1 MAINSNKVDRILE
14 QLNEAMMRASE
25 AAAARKP
32 ADLTVLAEI
41 VDDTTIANGYYIVWD
56 GSVRYKAYSEKTN
69 YKKGQKVYVLIP
81 EGDTSKQKQIT
92 GRYFQETEKIVTIN
106 GDWDEYYPLYYL
118 TPKEKNSNI
127 NYVSKK
133 EYSLIVNKDMK
144 NPIPIISIGDTT
156 NKVELQNRKYLG
168 ISFDYFCN
176 LGYDVLRNSGYF
188 NLEVL
193 VNYAPS
199 LKGSTKQKDTYVKTY
214 GVSSRDILGDPFNYL
229 SWHNVK
235 SLIEL
240 NPENADDKI
249 SSVEVSFKQIG
260 QFATAEGDPYPI
272 AKKPNLGIKNIEISF
287 GNYKTNLGD
296 ELTISTLQGTDYDSA
311 QREEINRKRINLRW
325 VHTGVSDDEKKSSVE
340 IKEGD
345 TFPAYGIKNRTIRW
359 YQNTT
364 KTLEQRN
371 EDIAWQNTE
380 EKTLGKLWHD
390 VQEEGLDDL
399 DSSYWELL
407 INSFRL
413 AENRHYIESD
423 GKKSLTADGQE
434 LIENA
439 IQSYNDTLEL
449 LNSNVLEDA
458 KEHGQI
464 PSETPQTEERSI
476 YEQEIQDN
484 DSKVFTLI
492 FDPPT
497 NRQDCDVW
505 AEVEIEFDNGDIIT
519 AKSNVLTFKNKQ
531 NVPDEGTMIA
541 ARKVEIS
548 LLDGSEGNYAIYDEG
563 SGKMI
568 SDIYDRQRIMV
579 VECFDE
585 SGINC
590 LNGSEEIMWAIPNN
604 NSMIKFNDSDKVWVE
619 RDELLS
625 NLEGEEK
632 KKIKNFLDYSKEKML
647 KAINKKYGTYSDK
660 YDYIYRA
667 GIKHDNTYYAVDKTQ
682 KYRLENYFNHSKTNN
697 VVKCYIKKNN
707 ILIEGSVSLNFKQY
721 IVPTTAYK
729 LQLSLGDV
737 YKYENNK
744 FNWLMPS
751 NNVVKIS
758 NSETNNNIW
767 VEVLME
773 LYDQNNK
780 EVKLTNKQ
788 KNSIIKMWTK
798 QNGSYNI
805 EGFYSGYYT
814 ASNSSFYPG
823 WVKGDNGQN
832 YIRYF
837 IRINKNNPLTYRFLA
852 LRGRTSVLIDANEDG
867 MFDNTEKRFC
877 YSVLPIQTKKCHYLK
892 DNDTINPD
900 KMQDIAALLGGDYE
914 QNVFRVTVPTGR
926 TVLSLEENTSSKELS
941 LKSDLNNDLYIP
953 ISIVDI
959 EEYVFDRLVLESAY
973 GYIQYDEKNAN
984 PKYAKDKITLKYN
997 KEKDSDEL
1005 NHLLNEEIPDMIE
1018 IIERYIMEYNTNRYK
1033 SATSVI
1039 EKKTIAQWLIEE
1051 VNDLYTRVAQL
1062 KVTEAISEGIA
1073 ENGKVICR
1081 IIYPEMGSELEAW
1094 MPSISD
1100 AGRLQVPS
1108 AYIEHN
1114 KNDLALEVK
1123 LCLKTDEDGSN
1134 PFITFY
1140 QPIVMIS
1147 NKDNIPVVD
1156 EEWEGKTTKTGGGK
1170 KSKSSDGSIVV
1181 QESIPETNT
1190 RRLMATR
1197 AITPNETST
1206 RIAGSSLSY
1215 LKAEDNKISGLV
1227 MGEIQSQYPWT
1238 NPTEPTKYINALAG
1252 YKNGVQMF
1260 ELNNDGNLYLGTP
1273 PSANNQGGGLRFDGD
1288 GAFIEGGY
1296 TENNGV
1302 FTPGMKID
1310 FNEGSITTEKNFTVN
1325 SGGSFVVNT
1334 GGGFIVNG
1342 TSNNSLVL
1350 SEDGKFNLNTTGD
1363 INLNGSSLNV
1373 NANSHIYLKNNGD
1386 LVANSAGNILFTCG
1400 STNKFEVKDSSG
1412 NNLIRLNNAG
1422 LTIKTNG
1429 NVDLIYGN
1437 NNQNHFQVMNGTSW
1451 DNSTNGILLN
1461 NNNGLQVKT
1470 SGDIVVDG
1478 GGSIDFTFWSSKG
1491 GHFLVTNEGSGVDQE
1506 FISLDSSGL
1515 NMRAKNFNLA
1525 TGGSF
1530 NILTGDFDL
1539 SSFSIEQDGPH
1550 RIHITN
1556 DLIALGGD
1564 SDAHANFKVTN
1575 DGALTATSGTIADW
1589 SINPRYLTS
1598 FGSEH
1603 GFASA
1608 GMAPYESVFVGNGVN
1623 PENFVAF
1630 WAGFFDLEES
1640 VLKWDNNNNK
1650 MGFYVTYDGKAY
1662 SNGQEIGPAINN
1674 VTTNFTNQNI
1684 ANWNTAF
1691 QMRHSHGSDEQL
1703 ALLNSITS
1711 ANVHTH
1717 NNKAILDTITSTSNL
1732 LINKAKIRTLIL
1744 KLNETI
1750 QALNDKVLDPA
1761 GLHVNLLV
1769 DGNGTPYTWDNL
1781 PETNN

>member
-25 AAAARKP
+25 AVAASKP
-32 ADLTVLAEI
+32 ADLTILAEI

-118 TPKEKNSNI
+118 IPKEKNSNI

-133 EYSLIVNKDMK
+133 EYNLIVNKDMK

-311 QREEINRKRINLRW
+311 QKEEINRKRINLRW
-325 VHTGVSDDEKKSSVE
+325 VHTGVSDDGKKSSVE

-345 TFPAYGIKNRTIRW
+345 TFPAHGIKSRIIKW

-390 VQEEGLDDL
+390 AQEEGLDDL

-413 AENRHYIESD
+413 AENRHYIEND

-464 PSETPQTEERSI
+464 PSETPQIEERSI

-548 LLDGSEGNYAIYDEG
+548 LLDGTEGNYAIYDEG

-604 NSMIKFNDSDKVWVE
+604 NSMIKFNDSDKAWVE

-660 YDYIYRA
+660 YDYVYRA
-667 GIKHDNTYYAVDKTQ
+667 GIKHDNTYYAVNKTQ

-707 ILIEGSVSLNFKQY
+707 ILIEGSVSFNFKQY

-758 NSETNNNIW
+758 NNQTNNNIW

-805 EGFYSGYYT
+805 EGFYSGYST
-814 ASNSSFYPG
+814 DNNFSFYPG

-837 IRINKNNPLTYRFLA
+837 IRINKNNSLAYRFLA

-877 YSVLPIQTKKCHYLK
+877 YSVLPVQTKKCHYLK
-892 DNDTINPD
+892 ENDTVNPD

-914 QNVFRVTVPTGR
+914 QNVFRVTVPTER
-926 TVLSLEENTSSKELS
+926 TVLSLKENTSSKELS
-941 LKSDLNNDLYIP
+941 LKSELNNDLYIP
-953 ISIVDI
+953 ISIVDV

-1018 IIERYIMEYNTNRYK
+1018 IIERHIMEYNTNRYK

-1062 KVTEAISEGIA
+1062 KITEAIGEGITK
-1073 ENGKVICR
+1073 NGKVICR
-1081 IIYPEMGSELEAW
+1081 IIYPEMGSELETW
-1094 MPSISD
+1094 MPFISD

-1134 PFITFY
+1134 PFVTFY

-1147 NKDNIPVVD
+1147 SKDNIPVVD
-1156 EEWEGKTTKTGGGK
+1156 EEWEGKEIKTGSGK
-1170 KSKSSDGSIVV
+1170 KGSSYSNGQVIV
-1181 QESIPETNT
+1181 ESPPIPMRTM
-1190 RRLMATR
+1190 LR
-1197 AITPNETST
+1197 AIST
-1206 RIAGSSLSY
+1206 DDDTTIAKSSLSY
-1215 LKAEDNKISGLV
+1215 LSQCDNSQKISGLV
-1227 MGEIQSQYPWT
+1227 MGEVQSQYPWNESRGYT
-1238 NPTEPTKYINALAG
+1238 TALAG
-1252 YKNGVQMF
+1252 YANGTQVF
-1260 ELNNDGNLYLGTP
+1260 ELNNKGQLFLGKP
-1273 PSANNQGGGLRFDGD
+1273 PVWNGSTDLTNYGGLRLDGD
-1288 GAFIEGGY
+1288 TAIIEGGY
-1296 TENNGV
+1296 RLTQLDTTHFKAE
-1302 FTPGMKID
+1302 PGMTID
-1310 FNEGSITTEKNFTVN
+1310 FNTGSI
-1325 SGGSFVVNT
+1325 S
-1334 GGGFIVNG
+1334 
-1342 TSNNSLVL
+1342 TSRDL
-1350 SEDGKFNLNTTGD
+1350 NLNAGSD
-1363 INLNGSSLNV
+1363 LNAVAGS
-1373 NANSHIYLKNNGD
+1373 KM
-1386 LVANSAGNILFTCG
+1386 
-1400 STNKFEVKDSSG
+1400 KFV
-1412 NNLIRLNNAG
+1412 
-1422 LTIKTNG
+1422 
-1429 NVDLIYGN
+1429 YGN
-1437 NNQNHFQVMNGTSW
+1437 NNGSQGSFMIADDANW
-1451 DNSTNGILLN
+1451 DNASNGLIFN
-1461 NNNGLQVKT
+1461 NNKLNIKT
-1470 SGDIVVDG
+1470 KGNVSFQT
-1478 GGSIDFTFWSSKG
+1478 GSNIEFTYG
-1491 GHFLVTNEGSGVDQE
+1491 
-1506 FISLDSSGL
+1506 
-1515 NMRAKNFNLA
+1515 

-1530 NILTGDFDL
+1530 NVHDNDNTNFIKLDNNGVALQTNKGNIDFTFGNNNHFYVQKGTGNNAEYIKLDTNGFAIKTKGVVDLIGAKVTLQNTSDTGHLKITEEGGIDIKATTFDL
-1539 SSFSIEQDGPH
+1539 SAGTGQNSIKINNVDG
-1550 RIHITN
+1550 IN
-1556 DLIALGGD
+1556 LG
-1564 SDAHANFKVTN
+1564 
-1575 DGALTATSGTIADW
+1575 DGKFTVNNKGSLTATSGTIAVWD
-1589 SINPRYLTS
+1589 ITS
-1598 FGSEH
+1598 NCLKSKFGSFE
-1603 GFASA
+1603 A
-1608 GMAPYESVFVGNGVN
+1608 GMAPYDYAFESGIHLFSSNAPYN
-1623 PENFVAF
+1623 WTNTVAF
-1630 WAGFFDLEES
+1630 WAGDTGT
-1640 VLKWDNNNNK
+1640 WTDGNK
-1650 MGFYVTYDGKAY
+1650 FGKDPAFYVTYDGKVHADDIIIGENSSVSASAIGNISASKVY
-1662 SNGQEIGPAINN
+1662 YDESTPILTHISNNYVLKSQLDTLVSNAGYAKTANL
-1674 VTTNFTNQNI
+1674 NI
-1684 ANWNTAF
+1684 ANWNAAYTLA
-1691 QMRHSHGSDEQL
+1691 QSLYSNATIKGSFDQIVQKINQILGKLNAL
-1703 ALLNSITS
+1703 APTS
-1711 ANVHTH
+1711 NYLPLES
-1717 NNKAILDTITSTSNL
+1717 LDTGVVQEVT
-1732 LINKAKIRTLIL
+1732 
-1744 KLNETI
+1744 
-1750 QALNDKVLDPA
+1750 
-1761 GLHVNLLV
+1761 
-1769 DGNGTPYTWDNL
+1769 GN
-1781 PETNN
+1781 

>member
-118 TPKEKNSNI
+118 TPIEKNSNM

-133 EYSLIVNKDMK
+133 EYSLIVNKDIE

-260 QFATAEGDPYPI
+260 QFATAEGDPYPV

-311 QREEINRKRINLRW
+311 QKEEINRKRINLRW
-325 VHTGVSDDEKKSSVE
+325 VHTGVSDDGKKSSVE

-390 VQEEGLDDL
+390 AQEEGLDDL

-413 AENRHYIESD
+413 AENRHYIENG
-423 GKKSLTADGQE
+423 GKKSLTADGEE

-449 LNSNVLEDA
+449 LDSSVLEDA

-464 PSETPQTEERSI
+464 PSETPQTEGHSI

-604 NSMIKFNDSDKVWVE
+604 NSMIKFNDSDKAWVE

-632 KKIKNFLDYSKEKML
+632 KKIKNFIDYSKEKML

-707 ILIEGSVSLNFKQY
+707 ILIEGSVSFNFKQY

-758 NSETNNNIW
+758 NNETNNNIW

-780 EVKLTNKQ
+780 EVKLTNEQ

-798 QNGSYNI
+798 QDGSYNI

-900 KMQDIAALLGGDYE
+900 KMQDIAALLGGNYE
-914 QNVFRVTVPTGR
+914 QNVFRVAVPTGR
-926 TVLSLEENTSSKELS
+926 TVLSLKENTSSKELS
-941 LKSDLNNDLYIP
+941 LKSDLNDDLYIP
-953 ISIVDI
+953 ISIVDV

-997 KEKDSDEL
+997 KEKDNDEL

-1062 KVTEAISEGIA
+1062 KVTEAIGESIA
-1073 ENGKVICR
+1073 KNGKVICR
-1081 IIYPEMGSELEAW
+1081 IIYPGMGNELEAW

-1108 AYIEHN
+1108 AYIEHD

-1134 PFITFY
+1134 PFVTFY

-1147 NKDNIPVVD
+1147 SKDNIPVVD

-1170 KSKSSDGSIVV
+1170 KAKSSNGSIIV

-1273 PSANNQGGGLRFDGD
+1273 PSTNSQGGGLRFDGD

-1296 TENNGV
+1296 SYDEENGFV
-1302 FTPGMKID
+1302 PGMTINFNTGAITSNKNIDLVYSSSNDGHFSVSDGTTNNRIYLNNRGFNLTTAGDVNIKSGNLKINSGSVTVGSSSNFSVSSSNVVINLSESGTFRVSND
-1310 FNEGSITTEKNFTVN
+1310 DSWITLDSSNFNIYTKKGSI
-1325 SGGSFVVNT
+1325 
-1334 GGGFIVNG
+1334 
-1342 TSNNSLVL
+1342 
-1350 SEDGKFNLNTTGD
+1350 
-1363 INLNGSSLNV
+1363 
-1373 NANSHIYLKNNGD
+1373 
-1386 LVANSAGNILFTCG
+1386 
-1400 STNKFEVKDSSG
+1400 
-1412 NNLIRLNNAG
+1412 
-1422 LTIKTNG
+1422 
-1429 NVDLIYGN
+1429 DLIYG
-1437 NNQNHFQVMNGTSW
+1437 QNAHFMVANAESWSNATS
-1451 DNSTNGILLN
+1451 GIYMHRLN
-1461 NNNGLQVKT
+1461 NKDRIDIKSN
-1470 SGDIVVDG
+1470 GDIDLTGATVTLQNTND
-1478 GGSIDFTFWSSKG
+1478 T
-1491 GHFLVTNEGSGVDQE
+1491 GHL
-1506 FISLDSSGL
+1506 
-1515 NMRAKNFNLA
+1515 
-1525 TGGSF
+1525 
-1530 NILTGDFDL
+1530 ILTENGGINLKATTFDL
-1539 SSFSIEQDGPH
+1539 SAGTGQNSIKINNVDG
-1550 RIHITN
+1550 IN
-1556 DLIALGGD
+1556 LGNGKFTVD
-1564 SDAHANFKVTN
+1564 NA
-1575 DGALTATSGTIADW
+1575 GALTAKSGIIAGW
-1589 SINPRYLTS
+1589 TLNPNYFISRK
-1598 FGSEH
+1598 SEN
-1603 GFASA
+1603 GDYWA
-1608 GMAPYESVFVGNGVN
+1608 GMAPYGAVMRYGVSGSVG
-1623 PENFVAF
+1623 EDDYVAF
-1630 WAGFFDLEES
+1630 WAGNIQGFTGNSFNHNPDFF
-1640 VLKWDNNNNK
+1640 
-1650 MGFYVTYDGKAY
+1650 VTYDGAVHGKLVTDVDD
-1662 SNGQEIGPAINN
+1662 INN
-1674 VTTNFTNQNI
+1674 NLPNYVLKTELDTLVSNAGYAKTANLNI
-1684 ANWNTAF
+1684 SNWNTAYS
-1691 QMRHSHGSDEQL
+1691 MRHSHGSSEQL
-1703 ALLNSITS
+1703 TLLNSI
-1711 ANVHTH
+1711 
-1717 NNKAILDTITSTSNL
+1717 SNL
-1732 LINKAKIRTLIL
+1732 NLIQATNSNNITNVAKLEYLINKI
-1744 KLNETI
+1744 NEI
-1750 QALNDKVLDPA
+1750 INSYNSMVLAPVTTDRI
-1761 GLHVNLLV
+1761 NLL
-1769 DGNGTPYTWDNL
+1769 GTSWATLNPSNG
-1781 PETNN
+1781 